1 MRGVD
6 HAKLRSWRSPAS
18 RPSVEAFEEVA
29 LPGATASR
37 WIKPCRVRFRLAD
50 AAAAS
55 ARKDADWDCIRAHDA
70 VAVLC
75 YHRDRDAFILVR
87 QFRPPVCRAE
97 WQRTGRALPLASP
110 TSAEPGMTL
119 ELVAG
124 VLPAGMSEA
133 ECASAELLEEAG
145 FRVASSRLERVSV
158 HAAGV
163 GASGN
168 RLTVFFATV
177 GAADEVPGA
186 GGGLLAEG
194 ERTEPLVVPVC
205 EVEELLRSDDVVM
218 PGGLMWALQYGL
230 ERVTRERRER
240 RALITHAAAA
250 VAGVAAGFALAWFVA
265 RRASMS

>member
-6 HAKLRSWRSPAS
+6 HARLRSWQSPAS

-29 LPGATASR
+29 LPGEAASR

-50 AAAAS
+50 AAAPS
-55 ARKDADWDCIRAHDA
+55 ARKAADWDCIRSHDA

-87 QFRPPVCRAE
+87 QFRPPVFRADCA
-97 WQRTGRALPLASP
+97 RTGRALPLAAP

-124 VLPAGMSEA
+124 LLPSGVDEA

-145 FRVASSRLERVSV
+145 FRVAASRLERVSV

-163 GASGN
+163 GSSGN
-168 RLTVFFATV
+168 KLTVFFATV
-177 GAADEVPGA
+177 CTADEAPGA

-194 ERTEPLVVPVC
+194 EQTEPVVVPVG
-205 EVEELLRSDDVVM
+205 EVETLLCADDVVM

-240 RALITHAAAA
+240 QSLLTHAAAA
-250 VAGVAAGFALAWFVA
+250 AAGAAGGMALVWLLA
-265 RRASMS
+265 RRAATA